1 MEKNVIR
8 IEAEPTREDAN
19 RIITER
25 RETVR
30 AYVMEKLKELDIPQP
45 VCDLRFGLWPF
56 RSENPYSEIINAA
69 NYMHSAMMNAW
80 YFFFEAEHLRREL
93 AELKGRKIEDVKCT
107 VLG

>member
-19 RIITER
+19 RIIAER
-25 RETVR
+25 LREFD
-30 AYVMEKLKELDIPQP
+30 MPQP

-56 RSENPYSEIINAA
+56 RSENPYGEIINAA

-80 YFFFEAEHLRREL
+80 YFFFESEHLRREL
-93 AELKGRKIEDVKCT
+93 AELKGREIKDMKCT
-107 VLG
+107 VVE

>member
-56 RSENPYSEIINAA
+56 RSGNPYSEIINAA